1 MPNTNRDLFEE
12 AQRFFPGG
20 VNSPVRAFRAVGGQ
34 PFFVASAQG
43 ATITDVEGRTYLDYV
58 GSWGP
63 MVVGHA
69 HPRVVAALQKA
80 AERGTSY
87 GAPTPQE
94 TELARL
100 VVEALPSIE
109 RLRFVSSGTEAC
121 MSALRLARGF
131 TGRDAILK
139 FDGCYHGHA
148 DSLLVKAG
156 SGAMTFGVPDSAG
169 VPADLAR
176 HTLTVAFNDLEAVRR
191 VFAEKGSAVA
201 AVIVEPV
208 AGNMG
213 VVPPRPG
220 FLQGL
225 RALTAQHGALL
236 IFDEVITGFRVGW
249 GGAQGLYG
257 VRPDLTC
264 LGKIIGGGLPVGAY
278 GGRRDVLEKVAPLGP
293 VYQAGTLSGNP
304 LAMTAGIETLTLCRA
319 PGFYEALE
327 TKARRLAEGLAAAAR
342 EAGVALRGARVG
354 SMMTAFFTDREVVDY
369 ATAKTAST
377 KRYAAFFQAMREQGV
392 SLAPSQ
398 FEAAFVSAAHTEAD
412 IDRTLAA
419 AGPAF
424 RAAAREGA

>member
-1 MPNTNRDLFEE
+1 MPLTNRDLFEE
-12 AQRFFPGG
+12 SRRFFPGG
-20 VNSPVRAFRAVGGQ
+20 VNSPVRAFRAVGGE

-63 MVVGHA
+63 MIVGHA
-69 HPRVVAALQKA
+69 HPQVVAALQKA

-100 VVEALPSIE
+100 VAEAFPSIE

-121 MSALRLARGF
+121 MSALRVARGF
-131 TGRDAILK
+131 TGRDAIVK

-156 SGAMTFGVPDSAG
+156 SGGITFGIPDSAG

-176 HTLTVAFNDLEAVRR
+176 HTLTVAYNDLDAVRQL
-191 VFAEKGSAVA
+191 FAEKGSAIA

-213 VVPPRPG
+213 VVAPRPG
-220 FLQGL
+220 FLEGL
-225 RALTAQHGALL
+225 REATARHGALL

-249 GGAQGLYG
+249 GGAQGMFG

-278 GGRRDVLEKVAPLGP
+278 GGRGDVMECVAPLGP

-304 LAMTAGIETLTLCRA
+304 LAMTAGIETLKLCRA
-319 PGFYEALE
+319 PGFYQALE
-327 TKARRLAEGLAAAAR
+327 TRAGRLADGLAAAAQ
-342 EAGVALRGARVG
+342 EAGVPLRGTRVG
-354 SMMTAFFTDREVVDY
+354 SMMTGFFTDREVVDY
-369 ATAKTAST
+369 ATARTADA
-377 KRYAAFFQAMREQGV
+377 KRYAAFFRGMLERGV

-398 FEAAFVSAAHTEAD
+398 FEAAFVSAAHTDTD
-412 IDRTLAA
+412 IDHTLTAA
-419 AGPAF
+419 RAAL
-424 RAAAREGA
+424 RAAAREGE